1 MKAGVFGIGSALPDH
16 IITNAHLESY
26 LDTDDAWIV
35 RRTGIRERRHLNGA
49 VTLTDLAERASLDA
63 LKDADRDPADVDQV
77 IVSTFTPD
85 RVLPG
90 MAAELAT
97 RIGATRSGAVDVNA
111 LRDGRVE
118 TFHGVDCTED
128 TFRQFREWLDPR
140 KPVVFVSDNPAYDFQ
155 WINFYFWRYF
165 GENPFGHSGRRI
177 ADFYA
182 GLMGDFR
189 STQKWKRLR
198 RTKHDHHP
206 VHDALGNAEALI
218 RIFDG
223 ER

>member
-1 MKAGVFGIGSALPDH
+1 LRSAIRRRL
-16 IITNAHLESY
+16 A
-26 LDTDDAWIV
+26 V
-35 RRTGIRERRHLNGA
+35 RRRHDGVRRRRR
-49 VTLTDLAERASLDA
+49 ERASG
-63 LKDADRDPADVDQV
+63 RPRGDVPRRRLC
-77 IVSTFTPD
+77 T
-85 RVLPG
+85 
-90 MAAELAT
+90 E
-97 RIGATRSGAVDVNA
+97 
-111 LRDGRVE
+111 E
-118 TFHGVDCTED
+118 TF
-128 TFRQFREWLDPR
+128 RRFREWLEPR

-165 GENPFGHSGRRI
+165 GENPFGYSGRRI

-182 GLMGDFR
+182 GLVGDFR

-218 RIFDG
+218 RIFEG